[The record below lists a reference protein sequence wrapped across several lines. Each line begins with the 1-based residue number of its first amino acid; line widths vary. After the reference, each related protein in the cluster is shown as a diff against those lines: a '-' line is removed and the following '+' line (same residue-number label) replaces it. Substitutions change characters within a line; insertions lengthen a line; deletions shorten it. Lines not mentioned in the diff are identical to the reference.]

1 MNWMKHVIIGGV
13 AAGMSAASKIK
24 RTQKDAVVHVY
35 EKGDFLSYGA
45 CGLCYYVAGYNDD
58 HTRMIARTRA
68 QFEAQGIET
77 FMRSEVIDVDIQNK
91 VVSVRSLDTGNVTK
105 DTYDKLMIATGA
117 ESVRPPILGI
127 DKKGVYTLK
136 TMEDGLCL
144 KEEVKGYGIND
155 VVIVGGGY
163 IGVEMAEAM
172 HALKKRVVVLEAAG
186 RILTPFDDEIAGLAL
201 QELTKKGIGVRTDE
215 KVKEFR
221 GVRSVSSVVTDKG
234 EYIADMVIVA
244 AGVRPATGFLQNTGI
259 ATEKN
264 GAIIVDRQMR
274 TSISDVYSAG
284 DCAVVYDCVKN
295 KNVYLPL
302 GTVANKCGR
311 IAGGNMCGGSDE
323 YVGALSSA
331 ALKVFDLELGRTGLG
346 ECEARDLGYNYGT
359 VFVEGRNH
367 PAYYPGSEPLMIK
380 VIYERP
386 SMKILGAQL
395 CGKEGAALRTDIF
408 AVAIQAGMTT
418 KQLGMVDL
426 IYSPPYAGV
435 WDAVHIACNAAK

>member
-1 MNWMKHVIIGGV
+1 MKHVIIGGV

-35 EKGDFLSYGA
+35 EKGGFLSYGA

-58 HTRMIARTRA
+58 HTKMIARTRA
-68 QFEAQGIET
+68 QFAEQGIET
-77 FMRSEVIDVDIQNK
+77 FMRSEVIDVDVSSK
-91 VVSVRSLDTGNVTK
+91 VVTVRSLDTGNVIK
-105 DTYDKLMIATGA
+105 DTYDRLMVATGA

-144 KEEVKGYGIND
+144 KEEIKGYGIND
-155 VVIVGGGY
+155 IVIVGGGY

-172 HALKKRVVVLEAAG
+172 HALKKRVVIIEAAG
-186 RILTPFDDEIAGLAL
+186 RILLPFDDEIAELAL
-201 QELTKKGIGVRTDE
+201 RELKSKGIEIKTDE
-215 KVKEFR
+215 KVVSFK
-221 GVRSVSSVVTDKG
+221 GGSSVNTVVTEKG
-234 EYIADMVIVA
+234 EYIADVVIVA
-244 AGVRPATGFLQNTGI
+244 AGVKPATGFLKNTGI
-259 ATEKN
+259 AAEKN

-274 TSISDVYSAG
+274 TSIADIYSAG

-311 IAGGNMCGGSDE
+311 IAGGNMCGSSDE

-331 ALKVFDLELGRTGLG
+331 ALKVFDLQLGRTGLG
-346 ECEARDLGYNYGT
+346 ENEARELGLTYGT
-359 VFVEGRNH
+359 VFVEARNH
-367 PAYYPGSEPLMIK
+367 PAYYPDSEPLMVK

-386 SMKILGAQL
+386 SLKILGAQL
-395 CGKEGAALRTDIF
+395 CGKEGAAIRTDIF
-408 AVAIQAGMTT
+408 AVAIHAGMTT
-418 KQLGMVDL
+418 KQLGMTDL